1 MNDDEF
7 ESVRT
12 LIHNFDIDPIT
23 RPDADDAIRQG
34 LRHRRIKALD
44 KVLAV
49 AAVAAVVAG
58 GAYFAATPLRAGT
71 STVAATQAAASKT
84 ASTSSSPVTVNTSST
99 PAGLPCDAVMFGS
112 PATQQPTFPTAKEAI
127 AAFVASDKSPAGMA
141 KTGWTS
147 TDGTT
152 YVSGKSTVQ
161 VAQPTPGSFAVFGA
175 GVCG

>member
-34 LRHRRIKALD
+34 LRHRRIRALD

-58 GAYFAATPLRAGT
+58 GAYFATTPLRAGT

-84 ASTSSSPVTVNTSST
+84 ASASKPPATVNSST
-99 PAGLPCDAVMFGS
+99 PAGLPCDAVVFGS
-112 PATQQPTFPTAKEAI
+112 PAAQQPKFTTAQAAI
-127 AAFVASDKSPAGMA
+127 AAFVASDMAPAGMA

-161 VAQPTPGSFAVFGA
+161 VAQPTPGSFAVISA

>member
-23 RPDADDAIRQG
+23 RPDAEDAIRQG

-44 KVLAV
+44 KMLAV

-58 GAYFAATPLRAGT
+58 GAYFATTPLRTGT

-84 ASTSSSPVTVNTSST
+84 ASTSSSPATVNSST
-99 PAGLPCDAVMFGS
+99 PAGPPCDAVVFGS
-112 PATQQPTFPTAKEAI
+112 PATQQPTFSTAQAAI
-127 AAFVASDKSPAGMA
+127 AAFVASDKAPPGIA

-147 TDGTT
+147 TDDTT
-152 YVSGKSTVQ
+152 FVSGKSTIQ